1 MSEKRKPKPKE
12 IHLAD
17 ICFDEQ
23 RIKASMFLQKVYSG
37 ELDITVII
45 DSDKGPGILGS
56 NFIAA
61 LYDTVDKTLEKCGE
75 IDIIEVTSYKLGSN
89 LKNGKTHI
97 DLRAK
102 VSFGKDVLEKLEN
115 FLTREE

>member
-1 MSEKRKPKPKE
+1 MSEKRKSKE
-12 IHLAD
+12 IPLPD
-17 ICFDEQ
+17 ICFDGH
-23 RIKASMFLQKVYSG
+23 RIKASMFLQKVYFG
-37 ELDITVII
+37 ELDVTVAI
-45 DSDKGPGILGS
+45 DSNRGPGILGG

-89 LKNGKTHI
+89 LWNGKTHI
-97 DLRAK
+97 DLCAK

-115 FLTREE
+115 FLTREG